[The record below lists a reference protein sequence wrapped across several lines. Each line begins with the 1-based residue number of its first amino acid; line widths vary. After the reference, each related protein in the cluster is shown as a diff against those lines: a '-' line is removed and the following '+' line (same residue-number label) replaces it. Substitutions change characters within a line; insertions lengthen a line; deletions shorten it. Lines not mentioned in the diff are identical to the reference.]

1 MIAEVHHVLWRRG
14 LVCEEDRAR
23 DQHDALCIAAWMSRA
38 YRDGSLAGFLKPQ
51 LTAAERTVAEGW
63 ILEVPSGIRLG
74 KRGRSDQAPRANNR
88 PRPPHATRGEG
99 QDERAADF
107 AVSPVPA
114 PRRRDQGAQR
124 SAAAETVDGATGP
137 IGPWAAATVASAKMV
152 TAIATI
158 MRANMMPSAMISPT
172 NCDTRL
178 LVASA
183 HGNVQREGWFRQ

>member
-51 LTAAERTVAEGW
+51 LAAAERTVAEGW

-88 PRPPHATRGEG
+88 PRPAHATRGRDKTRELQISRCHLSRLRVG
-99 QDERAADF
+99 EIRALND
-107 AVSPVPA
+107 
-114 PRRRDQGAQR
+114 PRQRKRLTAQR
-124 SAAAETVDGATGP
+124 VRSGRGRL
-137 IGPWAAATVASAKMV
+137 PWLQA
-152 TAIATI
+152 
-158 MRANMMPSAMISPT
+158 R
-172 NCDTRL
+172 R
-178 LVASA
+178 
-183 HGNVQREGWFRQ
+183 W